1 MDISHCRLKRSF
13 KGPSYS
19 ESKEILYNFNDT
31 GENANLSASN
41 LFTGT
46 SSCASPGT
54 ESEFG
59 HQISLL
65 QEYSTGLIDFVN
77 KATDVIYRLVITKC
91 LLVIVSVVPLSM
103 LFVGSTYKN
112 ECPQK
117 HMLTIYLSVG
127 GGSGLLKL
135 AFILLRHRKSPN
147 YESLDDTDQDGDGSG
162 DAVLSRSIKFTDCML
177 NIFIIVWFI
186 LGNEWYYAK
195 PSPNFEQT
203 LHEPNNWCDQ
213 FLYRYY
219 FYMLIFS
226 YISFSFIA
234 FYILTLCYYYYRQNG
249 MRLCKPILVI

>member
-1 MDISHCRLKRSF
+1 MFREYAHLNIGTNCIMFESSLQNVLFLFFFCFFFPFSNQIYWNFWSF
-13 KGPSYS
+13 
-19 ESKEILYNFNDT
+19 
-31 GENANLSASN
+31 
-41 LFTGT
+41 LF
-46 SSCASPGT
+46 S
-54 ESEFG
+54 
-59 HQISLL
+59 
-65 QEYSTGLIDFVN
+65 
-77 KATDVIYRLVITKC
+77 
-91 LLVIVSVVPLSM
+91 
-103 LFVGSTYKN
+103 GSTYKN

-219 FYMLIFS
+219 FYILIFS

-234 FYILTLCYYYYRQNG
+234 FYILTLCFYYYKQNG